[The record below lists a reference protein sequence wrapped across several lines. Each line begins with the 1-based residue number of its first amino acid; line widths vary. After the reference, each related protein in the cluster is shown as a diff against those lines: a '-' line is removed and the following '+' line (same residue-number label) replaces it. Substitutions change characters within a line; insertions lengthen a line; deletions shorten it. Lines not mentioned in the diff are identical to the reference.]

1 MVFYT
6 AKETLIGPLEWE
18 NELYKCCRSFKDK
31 FDSAV
36 INLPDASCAEEVVRN
51 FEHMKQRE
59 GTQTKFIVLPPDL
72 TKPEQILDLCGVW
85 KFYDIHIRP
94 MVFVRGQRY
103 IL

>member
-6 AKETLIGPLEWE
+6 AKETFIGSLGWE
-18 NELYKCCRSFKDK
+18 NELHKCRRSFKDK

-36 INLPDASCAEEVVRN
+36 IDLPDDSCTEDAVTH
-51 FEHMKQRE
+51 FEHMKRRE
-59 GTQTKFIVLPPDL
+59 GTQTNFVVLPPDL

-85 KFYDIHIRP
+85 QFYDIHIRP
-94 MVFVRGQRY
+94 MVFVRGQLY